1 MHKSARKESRL
12 CGKGSWRENKVSAII
27 VRAVDSSE
35 KCGASGCSGDD
46 LKQLR
51 RTYCISEQ
59 LLDGNE
65 NRRLLFLPN
74 FKSPEQSKA
83 HGIKKNIERVNNKL
97 HVKNFEIR

>member
-65 NRRLLFLPN
+65 NLPN
-74 FKSPEQSKA
+74 LKPPEQSKA
-83 HGIKKNIERVNNKL
+83 HGIKKTSNV
-97 HVKNFEIR
+97 

>member
-65 NRRLLFLPN
+65 IVGSFFFRISNP
-74 FKSPEQSKA
+74 QS
-83 HGIKKNIERVNNKL
+83 RVKL
-97 HVKNFEIR
+97 TE